1 MNSFGLRGISFPT
14 FGVMFEGQRLQG
26 VSLKI
31 DDPVRA
37 PLVAINFYLL
47 DGIEQA
53 SRRDLF
59 DEAVRRRKDFQMFDK
74 VCGTGEIRRQ
84 LLAGRSA
91 REIVDSWK
99 AGEEAFRLRRQKYL
113 LYTDVVMTESA
124 PAKEPK
130 PATPPAAKPAAA
142 VETRTPPRPAVTN
155 SIPEAPP
162 TFVIITLSK
171 GDSAGKIADDFRISA
186 SDIAEANPNV
196 NLNKLKVG
204 QKLKIPRAPAK

>member
-1 MNSFGLRGISFPT
+1 
-14 FGVMFEGQRLQG
+14 MFEGQRLQG

-59 DEAVRRRKDFQMFDK
+59 EEAVRRKKDFQMFDK
-74 VCGTGEIRRQ
+74 VCGTDGIRRQ
-84 LLAGRSA
+84 LLAGKSA
-91 REIVDSWK
+91 REIVDSWRP
-99 AGEEAFRLRRQKYL
+99 GEEAFRLRREKYL
-113 LYTDVVMTESA
+113 LYTDAAITKSA
-124 PAKEPK
+124 PPKESKPVAPADTK
-130 PATPPAAKPAAA
+130 HASAAEPRPPAPATA
-142 VETRTPPRPAVTN
+142 TN
-155 SIPEAPP
+155 SIPETQP
-162 TFVIITLSK
+162 TFVIITVSK
-171 GDSAGKIADDFRISA
+171 GDSAGKIADDFGISA

-204 QKLKIPRAPAK
+204 QKLKIPRNMPK